1 MIPPP
6 TPLDESARLAALM
19 SLGIM
24 NTPAEERFD
33 RITRMAARV
42 LNTPMAL
49 VSLVADDRQWFKSA
63 HGVAAS
69 STPRDISFCGHTI
82 ASDGPLIVESA
93 LDDPR
98 FSDNPLVVDG
108 PHVRAYAGQP
118 ISVGEGRHR
127 VGTLCVLDVE
137 PRQFTADDLSSL
149 RDLAAIVEDE
159 IARGVL
165 SDMQSELLTQR
176 EELERRALVDPL
188 TRLWNRGAI
197 MDLLEKELARARR
210 GTPISVGMIDA
221 DNFKRVNDTYGHPV
235 GDEVLRELALR
246 VRAAIRDC
254 DEAGRYGGE
263 EFLVL
268 LSNCD
273 ERYAH
278 VAGERIRAA
287 IAARP
292 FTTTAGPLEVT
303 VSIGLTTYGPE
314 PTPRDALVA
323 ACDRALYVAKGNGRN
338 RVATG

>member
-1 MIPPP
+1 
-6 TPLDESARLAALM
+6 M

-42 LNTPMAL
+42 LNTPFAL

-63 HGVAAS
+63 HGIAAS
-69 STPRDISFCGHTI
+69 SSPRDVSFCGHTI
-82 ASDGPLIVESA
+82 GSDGPMIVESM

-98 FSDNPLVVDG
+98 FFDNPLVLDG
-108 PHVRAYAGQP
+108 PRIRAYAGQS
-118 ISVGEGRHR
+118 ISVGEARHR

-137 PRQFTADDLSSL
+137 PRQFSAEDVSSL

-165 SDMQSELLTQR
+165 SDMQD
-176 EELERRALVDPL
+176 ELERRALVDPL

-246 VRAAIRDC
+246 IRASIREC

-292 FTTTAGPLEVT
+292 FTTAAGAIEMT
-303 VSIGLTTYGPE
+303 VSVGLTTYGPE
-314 PTPRDALVA
+314 PTPCDALVA